1 MIQSQLKQISLILA
15 LGWMVTF
22 CNSEQSTKQPS
33 ITEDKNAIEAVS
45 AERARAFNNSNA
57 SGIARHF
64 TNDAILMAP
73 DSPPQKGR
81 KAIEKYYQSIFD
93 EFEPQL
99 DSRYVEIDVS
109 GDLAYGRGIAS
120 VTLISKTSGDTL
132 TSTAKYVNILKRQ
145 SHNSWKTTHDIWN
158 SNGPK

>member
-1 MIQSQLKQISLILA
+1 LTTSK
-15 LGWMVTF
+15 T
-22 CNSEQSTKQPS
+22 
-33 ITEDKNAIEAVS
+33 VS

-73 DSPPQKGR
+73 DTPAQTGR
-81 KAIEKYYQSIFD
+81 KAVEEYYQSIFD

-99 DSRYVEIDVS
+99 ESRYVEIDLS
-109 GDLAYGRGIAS
+109 GDLAYGRGIAK

-145 SHNSWKTTHDIWN
+145 SDGSWKTTHDIWN
-158 SNGPK
+158 SNGSE